1 MKKHLSLRNL
11 EKQLSYSVHGVGIPV
26 MLVHGFGE
34 DGSIWENQISELSLK
49 YKLIVPD
56 IPGSGESARLE
67 QGTMEIYADVLD
79 EIVCEE
85 GLQSFV
91 LIGHSMGGY
100 IALAYAEKYGAKLDG
115 LGLFHS
121 SAYADDEE
129 KKETRR
135 KGIRFIHE
143 HGSAKFLEQAIPG
156 LFSENTRVHNPGL
169 VREIISRY
177 ANFDPES
184 LVQYYEAMILRPDR
198 TKVLKES
205 KCPVLFI
212 LGAED
217 NAVPLNKGLEQ
228 THLADICY
236 IHICKNSGHMGM
248 LEESSECNEV
258 LTTFINQS
266 GRQQVER

>member
-1 MKKHLSLRNL
+1 MKKLLSLNNSG
-11 EKQLSYSVHGVGIPV
+11 KTLSYSVYGDGVPV

-34 DGSIWENQISELSLK
+34 DGSIWENQISELTSK
-49 YKLIVPD
+49 FKLIVPD
-56 IPGSGESARLE
+56 LPGSGDSERLD
-67 QGTMEIYADVLD
+67 QGTMEIYAEALNDIASQ
-79 EIVCEE
+79 EY
-85 GLQSFV
+85 LQSFV

-100 IALAYAEKYGAKLDG
+100 IALAYAEQYAAKLDG

-135 KGIRFIHE
+135 KGIRFIRE
-143 HGSAKFLEQAIPG
+143 HGSEKFLEQATPG
-156 LFSENTRVHNPGL
+156 LFSEKTKSLKPEL
-169 VREIISRY
+169 VREIIRRY
-177 ANFDPES
+177 ANFNPES

-198 TKVLKES
+198 TKLLKES
-205 KCPVLFI
+205 RIPVLFI
-212 LGAED
+212 LGTED
-217 NAVPLNKGLEQ
+217 NAIPLNKGLEQ

-258 LTTFINQS
+258 LIKFINQS